1 MQTPKTQSRPFSR
14 PKKIVMLLTIL
25 MIAAS
30 CRKDTIHVLAAEA
43 TAPETHA
50 SPQILALYEPWF
62 GDLKH
67 IDVGYSSQ
75 DPAVLRGQIE
85 SARRAGI
92 SAFLVDWY
100 GVRRGPFLDNSFRL
114 LQKAAHQSHFK
125 VALMYDEAEDDSV
138 NSTDDALESLSRAY
152 KDYIGPEAPY
162 HDTYLTYKGRPVVVI
177 FPKRGKTNWNLL
189 RERVNSW
196 SSPPVLF
203 YKDEAPDAFAGAF
216 DGYYAWVHPGSAG
229 WKADGSD
236 WGEQYLETFYT
247 NMTKKHPDKLAM
259 GAAWPGFNDTRATWG
274 LNRHM
279 ATRCG
284 QTFRDTMSLYHR
296 YYDDSAP
303 LSFLLI
309 ETWNDYEE
317 GTAMER
323 ADFAGCPSTSS
334 NR

>member
-1 MQTPKTQSRPFSR
+1 
-14 PKKIVMLLTIL
+14 MLLTIL

-216 DGYYAWVHPGSAG
+216 DGYYAWVHPGAAG